1 MSTTRRNAIIA
12 AGVFGALGL
21 TCLLIGLLAFALIP
35 AALN

>member
-21 TCLLIGLLAFALIP
+21 TCLLIALLAFVLIP
-35 AALN
+35 GALH